1 MCGKTVGH
9 LCFLEQ
15 LETAGI
21 FPSPLNRIA
30 SREALAPSYVSGKL
44 HNGTP
49 PAPGLSS
56 LLSGLGKNST
66 PGRPWPFADSLH
78 LLFSVGLRSGHGRQR
93 GGPSYCQPGL
103 DDALAAISGRPPSP
117 AQSRLSTQLLG
128 TRPASSVGPWR
139 TLGRTGYNS
148 PLQDYRMRP

>member
-1 MCGKTVGH
+1 MRGKTVGH

-66 PGRPWPFADSLH
+66 PGCPWPFADSLH
-78 LLFSVGLRSGHGRQR
+78 FLFSVGLRNGHGRQR
-93 GGPSYCQPGL
+93 GDPATASLDWMMLWQPSLGIPHLPLSLVSAVSCWEPDQPLLWGL
-103 DDALAAISGRPPSP
+103 GGLLAELATIPHCGI
-117 AQSRLSTQLLG
+117 TE
-128 TRPASSVGPWR
+128 
-139 TLGRTGYNS
+139 
-148 PLQDYRMRP
+148 

>member
-1 MCGKTVGH
+1 MRGKTVGH

-30 SREALAPSYVSGKL
+30 SREALALSYVSGKL
-44 HNGTP
+44 HSGTP

-66 PGRPWPFADSLH
+66 PVA
-78 LLFSVGLRSGHGRQR
+78 
-93 GGPSYCQPGL
+93 PGL
-103 DDALAAISGRPPSP
+103 LLTISTFYSAWG
-117 AQSRLSTQLLG
+117 
-128 TRPASSVGPWR
+128 
-139 TLGRTGYNS
+139 
-148 PLQDYRMRP
+148 